1 MRKFSLLLILTL
13 LIYSCQNKL
22 QKEEISTKT
31 AETEELVMYEMSEM
45 ALLMEKMF
53 VENEQL
59 KKKIENGEELGAFNQ
74 EYLKIHSAILTD
86 PDVRN
91 NSFNSFSKA
100 LLLNQEAVFT
110 TEGEE
115 VKAQFNKMVQ
125 TCIACHQTTCMGP
138 IPRIKKLLI
147 K

>member
-22 QKEEISTKT
+22 QKEETSTKT

-59 KKKIENGEELGAFNQ
+59 KKKIEAGEELGEFNQ

>member
-31 AETEELVMYEMSEM
+31 VETEELVMYEMSEM

>member
-31 AETEELVMYEMSEM
+31 VETEELVMYEMSEM

-115 VKAQFNKMVQ
+115 VKAQFNRMVQ